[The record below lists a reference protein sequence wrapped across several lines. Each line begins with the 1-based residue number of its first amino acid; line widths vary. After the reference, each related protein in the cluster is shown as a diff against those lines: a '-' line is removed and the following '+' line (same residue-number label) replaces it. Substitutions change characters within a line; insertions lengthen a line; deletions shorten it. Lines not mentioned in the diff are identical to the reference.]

1 MHLLFVDESGDPGL
15 NRSPTGHFIL
25 AALLMEA
32 GRWWEWNDAR
42 RQQRE
47 NMGILLGLRCEA
59 ELHAAEF
66 LGGAKIHFGLLPWQ
80 RLRAARWVV
89 NTIARQ
95 QGGRLLVQVITKS
108 ADSDPLAESWAELI
122 QAAAASCEG
131 PIVILTDTTDG
142 KKLARILHNLPEGR
156 RLRIIER
163 PLHMDSHDSAL
174 LQAVDLLAYLKR
186 QSLRPNGLFK
196 ESSDARALLRTFT
209 GLVQMKG
216 AGSQDPAP

>member
-15 NRSPTGHFIL
+15 HRSPTGHFIL

-32 GRWWEWNDAR
+32 DSWREWNDALR
-42 RQQRE
+42 RQRE
-47 NMGILLGLRCEA
+47 SMGALLGLRCEA

-66 LGGAKIHFGLLPWQ
+66 LGGAKVHLGLLPWQ
-80 RLRAARWVV
+80 RPRAARWLVD
-89 NTIARQ
+89 TMGRQ
-95 QGGRLLVQVITKS
+95 QGGRLLVQVIAKS
-108 ADSDPLAESWAELI
+108 AEGDPLADSWKGLI
-122 QAAAASCEG
+122 QAATANCKG

-142 KKLARILHNLPEGR
+142 KKLARILEDLPEGR

-163 PLHMDSHDSAL
+163 PLHMDSRDSSL

-196 ESSDARALLRTFT
+196 ESADARALLRTFT

-216 AGSQDPAP
+216 AGSCDPAP